1 MAQLGYGII
10 AHLLPSDNERFQ
22 SQMDFFETRERYRRQ
37 EVNVYMRRIIWVVFL
52 SLAVWLGWHWGGLEQ
67 RQLSEDAD
75 QALYESTQDVLL
87 LRRQLDKLQLALNE
101 WEAAERTRTLEDAV
115 SDTQLS
121 QLIKAQ
127 LANGTEMEQI
137 YAAVQN
143 SGRPNNCKM
152 VLEQDIAVATE
163 HYTGSES
170 QISLFDGGLRLSF
183 EGEAD
188 ARGTKS
194 TPWFNAE
201 APISIRLVYLGG
213 QRIETETVPFDL
225 VVPAESWLLRLTV
238 GRAALPGYVK
248 LRVRSCR
255 AR

>member
-1 MAQLGYGII
+1 
-10 AHLLPSDNERFQ
+10 
-22 SQMDFFETRERYRRQ
+22 MDFFETRERYRRQ
-37 EVNVYMRRIIWVVFL
+37 EVNGYMRAIIRIVAI
-52 SLAVWLGWHWGGLEQ
+52 SLAVWLGWQWGGLEQ

-75 QALYESTQDVLL
+75 QALYESAQEVLL

-115 SDTQLS
+115 SDTKLS
-121 QLIKAQ
+121 QIIKAQ

-137 YAAVQN
+137 YVAVQN
-143 SGRPNNCKM
+143 SGRPNNCKL
-152 VLEQDIAVATE
+152 VLEQDVAVATE

-170 QISLFDGGLRLSF
+170 QLALFDGGLRISF

-188 ARGTKS
+188 ARGTHS

-201 APISIRLVYLGG
+201 QPISARLVYLGG
-213 QRIETETVPFDL
+213 QRIEEAVVPFDI
-225 VVPAESWLLRLTV
+225 VVPAETWLLRLTV
-238 GRAALPGYVK
+238 GRASLPGYVK